1 MNDARAAGEV
11 ARSGTARPRAG
22 GGKVPRETRSMLD
35 QELLEILACPETK
48 EAVKLGDAALVA
60 RVNDR
65 IARGEQKNRAGQ
77 VVREPVEALLVR
89 ADAKVAYAVRDSIPI
104 MLVDEALPL

>member
-1 MNDARAAGEV
+1 
-11 ARSGTARPRAG
+11 
-22 GGKVPRETRSMLD
+22 MLD

-48 EAVKLGDAALVA
+48 ESVRLADAAQVA
-60 RVNDR
+60 AINER
-65 IARGEQKNRAGQ
+65 IAKGEQRNRAAN

-89 ADAKVAYAVRDSIPI
+89 ADGKYAYPVRDGIPI